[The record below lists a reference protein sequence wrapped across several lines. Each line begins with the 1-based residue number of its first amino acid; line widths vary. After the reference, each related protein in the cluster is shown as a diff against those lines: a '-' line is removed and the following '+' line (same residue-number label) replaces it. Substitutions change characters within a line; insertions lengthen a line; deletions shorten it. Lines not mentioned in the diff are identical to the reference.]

1 MLRMILPDLLPA
13 ATEISEKKYD
23 HSFSLL
29 GGSIF
34 VSLADPG
41 HPNCGP
47 YPDFARGCIMN
58 ERSIVLRGDHI
69 TLAQAIKVAGLADTG
84 GMAKAMAREGDLL
97 VNGVAENRPGRKLR
111 LGDRFGNPQLGE
123 WTVVAEV

>member
-1 MLRMILPDLLPA
+1 
-13 ATEISEKKYD
+13 
-23 HSFSLL
+23 
-29 GGSIF
+29 
-34 VSLADPG
+34 
-41 HPNCGP
+41 
-47 YPDFARGCIMN
+47 MN